1 VASAIEPADGA
12 PYAPTPQLTQSR
24 NLDVEREETEL
35 EPALLKHHADAFGWA
50 LACCELDR
58 LCCSSQRVAPEKTS
72 YGPTAASGWR
82 PGNTTVPMRRCFT
95 AQSSIPGVLA
105 SMTKTPRILPVVRSG
120 P

>member
-1 VASAIEPADGA
+1 MASAIEPADGA

-72 YGPTAASGWR
+72 YGPRQPAAGDLETRRSRCGAVLRRNHRFRGSWR
-82 PGNTTVPMRRCFT
+82 
-95 AQSSIPGVLA
+95 Q
-105 SMTKTPRILPVVRSG
+105 
-120 P
+120 